1 MTRFSSINSAVSR
14 SNTISDQWFVTWQSP
29 RPALTVLKMILSN
42 IFGVVATHASKNIL
56 KPLNKKIFSG
66 FTLGKFK
73 TPFWSVVSWQSLLS
87 TGKWS
92 IPWTIAVIL
101 SGFTLGRVEAESQAA
116 VSCLLTTTV
125 FIWKYL
131 VLLQQTRLENESLKK
146 HSVVSRLVK
155 LKRNPEQ
162 WSLTWQLPF
171 ELKQFRQHLMKNIH
185 FCWHEHV
192 NCKMSHFLNSGSRI
206 QWFHA
211 CKSWKGISS
220 SGVLLS
226 VASPDCSWHLVK
238 MICFVPPDSAGECLD
253 FSSMY
258 SVVSRLQM
266 LDRGLV

>member
-73 TPFWSVVSWQSLLS
+73 TPFWSVVSWQSLLW

-146 HSVVSRLVK
+146 TFSGFTLGKVETQSWTVVSNLAVAFRAKKTVSTTSHEKHTFLLTRTCK
-155 LKRNPEQ
+155 L
-162 WSLTWQLPF
+162 
-171 ELKQFRQHLMKNIH
+171 
-185 FCWHEHV
+185 
-192 NCKMSHFLNSGSRI
+192 
-206 QWFHA
+206 
-211 CKSWKGISS
+211 
-220 SGVLLS
+220 
-226 VASPDCSWHLVK
+226 
-238 MICFVPPDSAGECLD
+238 
-253 FSSMY
+253 
-258 SVVSRLQM
+258 
-266 LDRGLV
+266 

>member
-1 MTRFSSINSAVSR
+1 MIHSLNNSSHIKWFHAWKSWSR
-14 SNTISDQWFVTWQSP
+14 ISSSGLLLADHNCFY
-29 RPALTVLKMILSN
+29 LKIS
-42 IFGVVATHASKNIL
+42 GVVATN
-56 KPLNKKIFSG
+56 
-66 FTLGKFK
+66 
-73 TPFWSVVSWQSLLS
+73 
-87 TGKWS
+87 
-92 IPWTIAVIL
+92 
-101 SGFTLGRVEAESQAA
+101 AA
-116 VSCLLTTTV
+116 RECHEV
-125 FIWKYL
+125 
-131 VLLQQTRLENESLKK
+131 SLKK
-146 HSVVSRLVK
+146 HSVVPRLVK

-171 ELKQFRQHLMKNIH
+171 ELKKQFRQHLMKNIH